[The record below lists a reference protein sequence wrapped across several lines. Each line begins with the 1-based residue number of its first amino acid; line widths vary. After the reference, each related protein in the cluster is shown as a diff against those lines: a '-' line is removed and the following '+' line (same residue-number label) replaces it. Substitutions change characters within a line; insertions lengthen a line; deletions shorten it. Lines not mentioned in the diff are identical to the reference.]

1 MLPAVVALFAL
12 QAVAQTAASLAL
24 TELYFNLSL
33 NALRSSSTWAGIG
46 RMMWPPSR
54 NQTEKPAT

>member
-12 QAVAQTAASLAL
+12 QAVAQTAASPAL
-24 TELYFNLSL
+24 KERYFNLSL
-33 NALRSSSTWAGIG
+33 NALRPSSTWAGIG

-54 NQTEKPAT
+54 NQTEEPAT